1 MMTIIPVDMPPWM
14 LLEALLEWVKVLA
27 ATHIGFRLVHAY
39 ASRSRHD
46 HVQRTLEQRVR
57 ELEQLT
63 ESQGAHL
70 QQVLE
75 AEQFAVALMLRRGAG
90 QPRDTEPVNED
101 ANPATRGG

>member
-1 MMTIIPVDMPPWM
+1 
-14 LLEALLEWVKVLA
+14 
-27 ATHIGFRLVHAY
+27 
-39 ASRSRHD
+39 
-46 HVQRTLEQRVR
+46 VR

-75 AEQFAVALMLRRGAG
+75 AERFAVALMLRRGAG

>member
-1 MMTIIPVDMPPWM
+1 MTVFHEDIYSWF
-14 LLEALLEWVKVLA
+14 LLRELLEWVKVLA

-46 HVQRTLEQRVR
+46 YARRTLERRVR

-63 ESQGAHL
+63 ESLGARQ

-90 QPRDTEPVNED
+90 QPRDTEPANAE
-101 ANPATRGG
+101 ANPEARGG